1 MKLRLLCF
9 SAAAISI
16 SVLAGCSK
24 PAEQTAAKAP
34 DQFKVRFETSKGP
47 FVVEVHRDWSP
58 NGADRFYELVQSGF
72 FNDSRFFRIV
82 PGFIVQWGINKDPKV
97 AAEWRSKNIP
107 DDPVRQSNLRGY
119 ITYAMAGKNTRT
131 TQLFINLADNPA
143 LDQQGFSPFGKVV
156 EGMETIQ
163 NLYSGYGEAPDQTMI
178 QTQGNAYLE
187 SQFPQLDYIKSTK
200 VE

>member
-16 SVLAGCSK
+16 AVLAGCSK

-163 NLYSGYGEAPDQTMI
+163 NLFSGYGEAPDQTMI